1 MDVLGLQ
8 TPLGAVSTN
17 FATKYTAG
25 PLFVCARPHAV
36 LVQVL
41 CSADE
46 YGRGAVPVA
55 HFRLAG
61 EVCYRLQF

>member
-1 MDVLGLQ
+1 MEVLGLQ

-25 PLFVCARPHAV
+25 PLFVCARPRAV

-46 YGRGAVPVA
+46 YGRGAIPAA
-55 HFRLAG
+55 HFRLTG
-61 EVCYRLQF
+61 EVCYRL